1 MKQRFI
7 VISTD
12 GYEIDTEQFTTYDK
26 AYDYMSY
33 KYHKLKPK
41 LHLEEYEQ
49 LSYLGDYKAL
59 LYCNG
64 LNVYCWSICR
74 VVV

>member
-12 GYEIDTEQFTTYDK
+12 GYEIGTEQFTTYDK
-26 AYDYMSY
+26 AYDYMAY

-41 LHLEEYEQ
+41 LHLEEYEE
-49 LSYLGDYKAL
+49 LSYLSDYKAL
-59 LYCNG
+59 LYRNG
-64 LNVYCWSICR
+64 LNVYCWSIYR